1 MTEVEKVRELLDEA
15 GIKNIEFDGVF
26 LCNGPNGKIARI
38 ANYEDDETMFQLKIE
53 GLTPEQVVG
62 ELVAS
67 IDRGKDH
74 E

>member
-1 MTEVEKVRELLDEA
+1 MTEVEKVRELLGEA
-15 GIKNIEFDGVF
+15 GIKNIEFNDMF
-26 LCNGPNGKIARI
+26 LCSVPNGKIARI
-38 ANYEDDETMFQLKIE
+38 ANYEDDETIFQLKID

-67 IDRGKDH
+67 IDRGKEH